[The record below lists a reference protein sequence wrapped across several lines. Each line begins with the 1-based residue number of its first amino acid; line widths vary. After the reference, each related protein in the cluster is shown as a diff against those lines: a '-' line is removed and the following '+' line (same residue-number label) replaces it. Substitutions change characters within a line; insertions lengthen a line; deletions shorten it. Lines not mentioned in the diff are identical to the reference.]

1 MNTSV
6 GTRYKVL
13 LAPVLNTESKE
24 ISFSENTVY
33 FSSEANIDSLDNSM
47 TNFTLLFAL
56 SNLDL
61 KVLNYKLIQQ
71 RDMNTNAN
79 LETAIEKSEKLMKT
93 TTSSVNYFSVPMV
106 LIIILIAVLLLTV
119 IIFVSLIVFV
129 AYKAKTTN
137 TYWIN

>member
-33 FSSEANIDSLDNSM
+33 FSSEANTDSLDNSM

-56 SNLDL
+56 SNLDS

-71 RDMNTNAN
+71 RDMNTNAK

-106 LIIILIAVLLLTV
+106 LITILIAVLLLTV